1 MSELYIQVYARITV
15 GQFET
20 ISTDLNWCY
29 LVQT

>member
-1 MSELYIQVYARITV
+1 MTELYIQVYARITV
-15 GQFET
+15 EQFET